1 MNIIEVSE
9 TSVENTTG
17 FDNVNDVNHVNDVNS
32 VNDGRKL
39 DPEKIAIMTDR
50 LKRIKSKI
58 ENMDKSN
65 QISALYML
73 TKNKKIK
80 YSENNNGTFI
90 NLTDIEDDMLLKIE
104 EFIEYIELQKYEID
118 DIEKKKDYIENI
130 YFKQNKD

>member
-17 FDNVNDVNHVNDVNS
+17 FDNVNS

-39 DPEKIAIMTDR
+39 DPEKIALMTDR

>member
-17 FDNVNDVNHVNDVNS
+17 FDNVND

-90 NLTDIEDDMLLKIE
+90 NLTDIEDNMLLKIE

>member
-9 TSVENTTG
+9 TSIENTTG
-17 FDNVNDVNHVNDVNS
+17 LDNVNHVNDVNH
-32 VNDGRKL
+32 GEKF
-39 DPEKIAIMTDR
+39 DPEKIAAMTDR

-90 NLTDIEDDMLLKIE
+90 NLTDIEDNMLLKIE

>member
-9 TSVENTTG
+9 TSVENTIG
-17 FDNVNDVNHVNDVNS
+17 FNNVNNINS
-32 VNDGRKL
+32 VVNWKKL
-39 DPEKIAIMTDR
+39 DPEKIALMTDR

>member
-17 FDNVNDVNHVNDVNS
+17 FDNVNDVNS

-39 DPEKIAIMTDR
+39 DPEKIALMTDR

-90 NLTDIEDDMLLKIE
+90 NLTDIEDTMLLKIE

-130 YFKQNKD
+130 YFKQNKE

>member
-17 FDNVNDVNHVNDVNS
+17 FDNVNNVNDVN
-32 VNDGRKL
+32 DGQKL

-90 NLTDIEDDMLLKIE
+90 NLTDIEDNMLLKIE

>member
-17 FDNVNDVNHVNDVNS
+17 FDNVNDVNS

-39 DPEKIAIMTDR
+39 DPEKIALMTDR

-90 NLTDIEDDMLLKIE
+90 NLTDIEDNMLLKIE

>member
-9 TSVENTTG
+9 TSLENTTS
-17 FDNVNDVNHVNDVNS
+17 FDNINRVNDVKDEE
-32 VNDGRKL
+32 KL

-90 NLTDIEDDMLLKIE
+90 NLTDIEDNMLLKIE

>member
-17 FDNVNDVNHVNDVNS
+17 FDNVNDVNS

-39 DPEKIAIMTDR
+39 DPEKIALMTDR

-90 NLTDIEDDMLLKIE
+90 NLTDIEDTMLLKIE
-104 EFIEYIELQKYEID
+104 EFIEYIELHKYEID

>member
-9 TSVENTTG
+9 TSVENTTS
-17 FDNVNDVNHVNDVNS
+17 FDNVNS

-104 EFIEYIELQKYEID
+104 DFIEYIELQKYEID

>member
-17 FDNVNDVNHVNDVNS
+17 FDNVND
-32 VNDGRKL
+32 GQKL
-39 DPEKIAIMTDR
+39 DPEKIAAMTDR

-90 NLTDIEDDMLLKIE
+90 NLTDIEDNMLLKIE

>member
-17 FDNVNDVNHVNDVNS
+17 FDNVNDVNS

-39 DPEKIAIMTDR
+39 DPEKIALMTDR

-104 EFIEYIELQKYEID
+104 DFIEYIELQKYEID

-130 YFKQNKD
+130 YFKQNKE

>member
-17 FDNVNDVNHVNDVNS
+17 FDNVNDVNS

-39 DPEKIAIMTDR
+39 DPEKIALMTDR

-104 EFIEYIELQKYEID
+104 DFIEYIELQKYEID

>member
-17 FDNVNDVNHVNDVNS
+17 FDNVNNVNNINNINS
-32 VNDGRKL
+32 VNNGEKL
-39 DPEKIAIMTDR
+39 DPEKIALMTDR

-104 EFIEYIELQKYEID
+104 DFIEYIELQKYEID

>member
-17 FDNVNDVNHVNDVNS
+17 FDNVNNVNNVNDVND
-32 VNDGRKL
+32 VNDGQKL

-90 NLTDIEDDMLLKIE
+90 NLTDIEDNMLLKIE
-104 EFIEYIELQKYEID
+104 EFIEYIELQKYQID

>member
-1 MNIIEVSE
+1 MNSIEVSE
-9 TSVENTTG
+9 TSVENTTS
-17 FDNVNDVNHVNDVNS
+17 FDNINRVNDVKDEE
-32 VNDGRKL
+32 KL
-39 DPEKIAIMTDR
+39 DPEKIARMTDR

-90 NLTDIEDDMLLKIE
+90 NLTDIEDNMLLKIE
-104 EFIEYIELQKYEID
+104 EFIEYIELQKYQID

>member
-9 TSVENTTG
+9 TSVENTTV
-17 FDNVNDVNHVNDVNS
+17 FDNVNNVNDVNDVKH
-32 VNDGRKL
+32 GEKL
-39 DPEKIAIMTDR
+39 DPEKIALMTDR

-104 EFIEYIELQKYEID
+104 DFIEYIELQKYEID

>member
-17 FDNVNDVNHVNDVNS
+17 FDNVNNVNDVND

-90 NLTDIEDDMLLKIE
+90 NLTDIEDNMLLKIE
-104 EFIEYIELQKYEID
+104 EFIE
-118 DIEKKKDYIENI
+118 
-130 YFKQNKD
+130 

>member
-9 TSVENTTG
+9 TSIENTTS
-17 FDNVNDVNHVNDVNS
+17 FDNINHVNDVKH
-32 VNDGRKL
+32 GEKL
-39 DPEKIAIMTDR
+39 DPEKIALMTDR

-90 NLTDIEDDMLLKIE
+90 NLTDIEDNMLLKIE
-104 EFIEYIELQKYEID
+104 EFIEYIELQKYQID

>member
-17 FDNVNDVNHVNDVNS
+17 FDNVNDVN
-32 VNDGRKL
+32 DGQKL

-90 NLTDIEDDMLLKIE
+90 NLTDIEDTMLLKIE

>member
-17 FDNVNDVNHVNDVNS
+17 FDNVNS

>member
-17 FDNVNDVNHVNDVNS
+17 FDNVND
-32 VNDGRKL
+32 GQKL
-39 DPEKIAIMTDR
+39 DPEKIAAMTDR

-90 NLTDIEDDMLLKIE
+90 NLTDIEDTMLLKIE

-130 YFKQNKD
+130 YFKQNKE

>member
-17 FDNVNDVNHVNDVNS
+17 FDNVND
-32 VNDGRKL
+32 GQKL
-39 DPEKIAIMTDR
+39 DPEKIAAMTDR

-104 EFIEYIELQKYEID
+104 DFIEYIELQKYEID

>member
-17 FDNVNDVNHVNDVNS
+17 FDNVND
-32 VNDGRKL
+32 GQKL

-104 EFIEYIELQKYEID
+104 DFIEYIELQKYEID

>member
-9 TSVENTTG
+9 TSVENTIG
-17 FDNVNDVNHVNDVNS
+17 FNNVNNINS
-32 VNDGRKL
+32 VVNWKKL
-39 DPEKIAIMTDR
+39 DPEKIALMTDR

-104 EFIEYIELQKYEID
+104 DFIEYIELQKYEID

>member
-17 FDNVNDVNHVNDVNS
+17 FDNVND
-32 VNDGRKL
+32 GQKL
-39 DPEKIAIMTDR
+39 DPEKIAAMTDR

-90 NLTDIEDDMLLKIE
+90 NLTDIEDTMLLKIE

>member
-9 TSVENTTG
+9 TSVENTIG
-17 FDNVNDVNHVNDVNS
+17 IDNVNNVNNINS
-32 VNDGRKL
+32 VNNGEKL
-39 DPEKIAIMTDR
+39 DPEKIALMTDR

-90 NLTDIEDDMLLKIE
+90 NLTDIEDNMLLKIE

-130 YFKQNKD
+130 YFKQNKE

>member
-17 FDNVNDVNHVNDVNS
+17 FDNVNNVNDVND

-90 NLTDIEDDMLLKIE
+90 NLTDIEDNMLLKIE

>member
-17 FDNVNDVNHVNDVNS
+17 FDNVNDVNDVNS

-90 NLTDIEDDMLLKIE
+90 NLTDIEDTMLLKIE

-130 YFKQNKD
+130 YFKQNKE